1 MPLPVNPPG
10 NTLGRENAVL
20 SGTGKRYFVPDFEGC
35 LSLKAVLSG
44 AAIWEAGRRTFRVD
58 ETSYLIL
65 NDRQR
70 YSITIES
77 RQPVKTFC
85 LFFERGYVEDI
96 HRSAVTAAGT
106 LLDTPYAV
114 VPGATAYFEALR
126 PVSADIHSRLRDFAT
141 RLPQMSWV
149 EWYEQFLEFAE
160 MLVDDQGQ
168 TALAIAKLP
177 ATRPSTRTELYRR
190 LLRGR
195 DALLSS
201 TESRLN
207 LKAVAREAALSPY
220 HFHRSFRQVFGEA
233 PHRYLVRHRL
243 SRARELLTCRDR
255 SVTEICMECGFESLP
270 SFSNL
275 FHAHFGIRPSQIRKI
290 R

>member
-1 MPLPVNPPG
+1 
-10 NTLGRENAVL
+10 L

-35 LSLKAVLSG
+35 LSLKTVLSG
-44 AAIWEAGRRTFRVD
+44 TAMWEAGRRTFRVN

-77 RQPVKTFC
+77 HRPVQTFC

-96 HRSAVTAAGT
+96 HRATLNATGT
-106 LLDTPYAV
+106 LLDAPDAAI
-114 VPGATAYFEALR
+114 PGETSYFEALR
-126 PVSADIHSRLRDFAT
+126 PVSADLHGRLRRFAQS
-141 RLPQMSWV
+141 LPQMSRLDWD
-149 EWYEQFLEFAE
+149 ERFLEFAE
-160 MLVDDQGQ
+160 MLVDDQGR
-168 TALAIAKLP
+168 AARAIAKIP
-177 ATRPSTRTELYRR
+177 AIRPSTRTELYRR

-201 TESRLN
+201 TESPLN
-207 LKAVAREAALSPY
+207 LKAIGREAALSPY
-220 HFHRSFRQVFGEA
+220 HFHRSFQRVFGET

-243 SRARELLTCRDR
+243 SRAMGLLLERDR
-255 SVTEICMECGFESLP
+255 SVTEICVECGFESLP
-270 SFSNL
+270 SFSSL
-275 FHAHFGIRPSQIRKI
+275 FRAHFGVPPSQIRKI

>member
-1 MPLPVNPPG
+1 MLLPVNPPG
-10 NTLGRENAVL
+10 STLGSENAVL

-35 LSLKAVLSG
+35 LSLKTVLGGS
-44 AAIWEAGRRTFRVD
+44 AIWEAGKRTFRLD

-77 RQPVKTFC
+77 HRPVQTFC

-96 HRSAVTAAGT
+96 HRASVNATGT
-106 LLDTPYAV
+106 LLDAPDAAI
-114 VPGATAYFEALR
+114 PGKTAYFEALR
-126 PVSADIHSRLRDFAT
+126 PVSAELRGRLLRFA
-141 RLPQMSWV
+141 RGLPQMSRLDWD
-149 EWYEQFLEFAE
+149 ERFLEFAE
-160 MLVDDQGQ
+160 MLVDDQGG
-168 TALAIAKLP
+168 AVRAIAKIP
-177 ATRPSTRTELYRR
+177 AMRPATRTELYRR

-207 LKAVAREAALSPY
+207 LKAIGREAALSPY
-220 HFHRSFRQVFGEA
+220 HFHRSFQRVFGET

-243 SRARELLTCRDR
+243 SRAMGLLLKRDR
-255 SVTEICMECGFESLP
+255 SVTEVCLECGFESLP
-270 SFSNL
+270 SFSSL
-275 FHAHFGIRPSQIRKI
+275 FRAHFGVAPSEVRKI

>member
-1 MPLPVNPPG
+1 VALPVNPPG
-10 NTLGRENAVL
+10 SSLGRENAVL

-44 AAIWEAGRRTFRVD
+44 AAVWEAGGRTFRVN
-58 ETSYLIL
+58 ETSYLLL

-77 RQPVKTFC
+77 HRPVRTFC

-96 HRSAVTAAGT
+96 HRSTVSAAGL
-106 LLDTPYAV
+106 LLDAPEAS
-114 VPGATAYFEALR
+114 VPGQTGYFEALR
-126 PVSADIHSRLRDFAT
+126 PTSAAVRGRLQGFAAKLPLMSR
-141 RLPQMSWV
+141 M
-149 EWYEQFLEFAE
+149 EWDERFLEFAE
-160 MLVDDQGQ
+160 MLVEEHGQ
-168 TALAIAKLP
+168 AALAAAKLP
-177 ATRPSTRTELYRR
+177 AMRAATRAELYRR

-201 TESRLN
+201 TESRLK
-207 LKAVAREAALSPY
+207 LKTVAREAALSPY
-220 HFHRSFRQVFGEA
+220 HFHRSFLRAFGET

-243 SRARELLTCRDR
+243 LRAKGLLLEHDR
-255 SVTEICMECGFESLP
+255 SVTEVCVECGFESLP
-270 SFSNL
+270 SFSRL
-275 FHAHFGIRPSQIRKI
+275 FRAQFGTPPSQIRKI